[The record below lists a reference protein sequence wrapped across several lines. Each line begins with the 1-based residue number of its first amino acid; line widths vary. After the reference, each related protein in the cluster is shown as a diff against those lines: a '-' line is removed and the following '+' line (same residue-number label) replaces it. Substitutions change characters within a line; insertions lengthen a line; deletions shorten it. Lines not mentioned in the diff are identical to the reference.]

1 MGATSLAERFLSKVP
16 QYTRTRRH
24 VSSVLR
30 HGTPAKWANLA
41 RVELERKLRRERVR
55 GYPYIL
61 FIDPCNFCNLRC
73 PLCATG
79 VNDLGRPQA
88 MLSFPHFQK
97 YFDPFAPYLFEANLH
112 NWGESLLNKEVYRMI
127 AHAQKRN
134 VGTNLSSNFVKVDSQ
149 DIDGILDSGL
159 EYLTISLDGTDQE
172 SYVKYRVRGNYDQ
185 VIENVSELIRRR
197 EQRRSR
203 TPFVE
208 WQFIVMRQNEHQI
221 PEAQRIAKKLGVDLL
236 RFIPVGLP
244 YDAPNRK
251 ELAAEWF
258 PRTVTGRTE
267 SDGTE
272 QQFAQHGKPGPCFY
286 LYRSFVINPDGG
298 VSPCC
303 IVPRQSADF
312 ANLNGPAPIDVMA
325 IYNNAH
331 YRAARALFR
340 NQKSVGRISTTC
352 DGCDIFTRPKANPVT
367 RGTPAKLDS
376 GELGFVPLGEIGPSR
391 TSTCADPVGEDE
403 IMTPQVPPIP

>member
-1 MGATSLAERFLSKVP
+1 MSAISLAERFLKRVP

-24 VSSVLR
+24 VSSVIR
-30 HGTPAKWANLA
+30 HGTPAKWWNLA
-41 RVELERKLRRERVR
+41 RVELDRKLRRLRVA
-55 GYPYIL
+55 GFPYIL

-79 VNDLGRPQA
+79 VNDLGREQA
-88 MLSFPHFQK
+88 MLSFEHFRR

-127 AHAQKRN
+127 AHAQSRN
-134 VGTNLSSNFVKVDSQ
+134 VGTNLSSNFVKIDSDDLDQ
-149 DIDGILDSGL
+149 ILESGL

-172 SYVKYRVRGNYDQ
+172 SYVKYRVRGDYDR
-185 VIENVSELIRRR
+185 VIENVAELLRRR
-197 EQRRSR
+197 QHRRHR

-221 PEAQRIAKKLGVDLL
+221 PEAERIARQLGVDLL

-258 PRTVTGRTE
+258 PRSIGGRTP

-272 QQFAQHGKPGPCFY
+272 QQFGQGAKPGPCFY

-303 IVPRQSADF
+303 IVPRANADF
-312 ANLNGPAPIDVMA
+312 ANLKDLETIDVRS

-331 YRAARALFR
+331 DQSGRALFR
-340 NQKSVGRISTTC
+340 RAKSVGHVPTTC
-352 DGCDIFTRPKANPVT
+352 DGC
-367 RGTPAKLDS
+367 
-376 GELGFVPLGEIGPSR
+376 
-391 TSTCADPVGEDE
+391 
-403 IMTPQVPPIP
+403 